1 MPTRSSRVQVRI
13 ASTRCGS
20 VLIYPDFFN
29 PGWEVEIG
37 SSKGQ
42 LTHRNVFRRKVDPI
56 VNGIPDMTKFAPVT
70 EIKTKSPTVTMLS
83 HVWFAKDIKNAL
95 LAADIISNEWGFK
108 DYKLDIYGALNKSPV
123 YSSECQEILAC
134 KGLGESVALRG
145 TADPAMVLAN
155 SWLFLNSSVSEGLP
169 LALGE
174 AALTGAPVVCTDV
187 GASLRVLTDPDNGKR
202 YSEVV
207 APNDAYG
214 LARAQINLLAMLD
227 EWAQYAEDPPDQPA
241 PILPHKPTL
250 KDVEVITRRMYEK
263 TEQRRKLGMMAR
275 TIVQKSFGG
284 ERYLRE
290 HEQMLWVGKACYEM
304 LDLEP
309 KRIPPPKHPGRMLSL
324 KRKSH
329 QPQFTDTASSN
340 VIDPQLEKMQ
350 HPRPPLARQ
359 FSAATSFSSIY
370 IDEPASPSSIY
381 QHDDGWAP
389 ATPDSFYPKSDNSFK
404 EDNYFAHVPHPPRT
418 HPRMQ
423 ATGPSPAGSAV
434 AIGKRPVQY
443 GYGYGHAGGFK
454 HVPAAVPRVDPRRS
468 ALMRQSVMGGS
479 ARSSVRTRSHL
490 NEMELAED
498 PHEGYGNVVEVNG
511 GVVGTGGR
519 I

>member
-1 MPTRSSRVQVRI
+1 
-13 ASTRCGS
+13 
-20 VLIYPDFFN
+20 
-29 PGWEVEIG
+29 
-37 SSKGQ
+37 
-42 LTHRNVFRRKVDPI
+42 
-56 VNGIPDMTKFAPVT
+56 MTKFAPVT

-134 KGLGESVALRG
+134 KGLGESCTLRG

-187 GASLRVLTDPDNGKR
+187 GASLRVLTDPDDGKR

-227 EWAQYAEDPPDQPA
+227 EWAQYAEDSPDQPA
-241 PILPHKPTL
+241 PILPHKPTPE
-250 KDVEVITRRMYEK
+250 DVEVITRRMYEK
-263 TEQRRKLGMMAR
+263 TNQRRKLGMMAR

-304 LDLEP
+304 LGLA
-309 KRIPPPKHPGRMLSL
+309 KRIPPPPKHPGRMLSL
-324 KRKSH
+324 KRKSR
-329 QPQFTDTASSN
+329 QPNYTDTASSN

-370 IDEPASPSSIY
+370 IDELASPSDAIY
-381 QHDDGWAP
+381 REDGWGP
-389 ATPDSFYPKSDNSFK
+389 VTPDSSFYHQSNASTKDSTSNNAPQL
-404 EDNYFAHVPHPPRT
+404 PLPPRAYVRT
-418 HPRMQ
+418 Q
-423 ATGPSPAGSAV
+423 ASGSSLASSAV
-434 AIGKRPVQY
+434 GFGKRPVQY
-443 GYGYGHAGGFK
+443 GYGYGHAGGWK

-468 ALMRQSVMGGS
+468 ALMRQSMVGGS

-490 NEMELAED
+490 NEVEIAEY
-498 PHEGYGNVVEVNG
+498 PMEGYGNVVEVNG
-511 GVVGTGGR
+511 GAGTGPGGR